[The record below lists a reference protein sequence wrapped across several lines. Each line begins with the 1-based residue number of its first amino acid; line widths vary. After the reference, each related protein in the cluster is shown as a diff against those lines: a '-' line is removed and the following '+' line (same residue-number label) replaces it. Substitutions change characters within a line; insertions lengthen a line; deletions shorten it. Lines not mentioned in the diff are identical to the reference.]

1 MWKYFSK
8 TGKLNYTSI
17 LQDIVQSYNNSK
29 HSSIGTSPNRVTKRN
44 ESRIWNHQ
52 YKDEIDKHQS
62 RHKYKIGDFV
72 RLIHLGNPF
81 TKKYLPRFT
90 KEVFIIA
97 DRRNTKPVTYR
108 VMDQKQDIIKG
119 GFYDNELV
127 RVKIKD

>member
-17 LQDIVQSYNNSK
+17 LQDIVQSYNSK
-29 HSSIGTSPNRVTKRN
+29 HSSIGTSPNCVTKRN

-52 YKDEIDKHQS
+52 YKDEIDRRQS

-72 RLIHLGNPF
+72 RPMHLDNPF
-81 TKKYLPRFT
+81 TKKYLPTFT